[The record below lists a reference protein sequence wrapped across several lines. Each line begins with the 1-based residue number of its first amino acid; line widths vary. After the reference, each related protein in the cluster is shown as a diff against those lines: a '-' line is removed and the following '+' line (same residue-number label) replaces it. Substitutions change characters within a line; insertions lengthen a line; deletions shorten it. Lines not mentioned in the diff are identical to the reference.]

1 MVVPKFRAWDKEHKI
16 MLVVN
21 NICNLSWESKFIE
34 GYEVVPDPKG
44 KREYELIDRRIGL
57 EDAILMQSTGLV
69 DKNGKEV
76 FEGDIVKVT
85 DGDERT
91 DFSDGGIGTI
101 CGLDELYMW
110 YIDGQ
115 VQNGLFDI
123 NQEYYIDVIGNIYQ
137 NPELLE
143 VKE

>member
-1 MVVPKFRAWDKEHKI
+1 MKKLRVYNFEDREMWIADDYED
-16 MLVVN
+16 LS
-21 NICNLSWESKFIE
+21 NLFMALNADESMYSPI
-34 GYEVVPDPKG
+34 
-44 KREYELIDRRIGL
+44 
-57 EDAILMQSTGLV
+57 MQSTGLF
-69 DKNGKEV
+69 DSSTPKREI

-91 DFSDGGIGTI
+91 DFSDGGNGTI
-101 CGLDELYMW
+101 CGLDDLYMW

-123 NQEYYIDVIGNIYQ
+123 NQEHYIEVIGNIHQ

-143 VKE
+143 GVEDDTEV

>member
-1 MVVPKFRAWDKEHKI
+1 MIPKFRIYCYETQEIIVANDYEE
-16 MLVVN
+16 
-21 NICNLSWESKFIE
+21 LS
-34 GYEVVPDPKG
+34 
-44 KREYELIDRRIGL
+44 ELFMALNADDSVFS
-57 EDAILMQSTGLV
+57 EPMQSTGLFDV
-69 DKNGKEV
+69 NGKEI

-91 DFSDGGIGTI
+91 DFSDGGYGTI

-123 NQEYYIDVIGNIYQ
+123 NQEYYIEVIGNIYQ